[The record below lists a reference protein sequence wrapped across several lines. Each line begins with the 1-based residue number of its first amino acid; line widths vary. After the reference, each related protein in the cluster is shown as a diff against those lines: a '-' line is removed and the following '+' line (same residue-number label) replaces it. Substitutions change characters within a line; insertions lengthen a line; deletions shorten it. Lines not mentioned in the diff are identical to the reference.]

1 MLSLRK
7 SSMDTLSPDKLSLL
21 LLSRKLL
28 LCCRVAPIFCEYSSA
43 NFYSRAHT
51 DFWSTD
57 YMANIQLKSATT
69 TRHTSLA
76 KTFAFLYFDSWGGCP
91 LSIVDGGDL
100 GR

>member
-1 MLSLRK
+1 MLPSGSHL
-7 SSMDTLSPDKLSLL
+7 
-21 LLSRKLL
+21 
-28 LCCRVAPIFCEYSSA
+28 CEYSSA
-43 NFYSRAHT
+43 NFYGQAHT

-57 YMANIQLKSATT
+57 YMANIRLKSATT

-76 KTFAFLYFDSWGGCP
+76 KTFAFLYFDSWGGWP